1 MLKDRSLVTLSREPG
16 GRAGVDRYGPL
27 APRLGRDRG
36 WSRYEDYGSE
46 VPTAAV
52 GTAGDPPIAPRGEP
66 QPFYRLK
73 RDVEYIHDGMP
84 TGLSLRVWLPESRRS
99 ATAAG
104 RRRPGNSWPRV
115 SITHSSALT

>member
-73 RDVEYIHDGMP
+73 RDVEYIHYACRLVSRCACGCRSQ
-84 TGLSLRVWLPESRRS
+84 GGARLPPEGE
-99 ATAAG
+99 G
-104 RRRPGNSWPRV
+104 RGTLGR
-115 SITHSSALT
+115 A

>member
-1 MLKDRSLVTLSREPG
+1 LSREPG

-27 APRLGRDRG
+27 VPRLGSDRG

-52 GTAGDPPIAPRGEP
+52 GKAGDRPIGPRGER
-66 QPFYRLK
+66 QPFYRLKLYRLK

-84 TGLSLRVWLPESRRS
+84 TGLSLRVWLPGFKEERD
-99 ATAAG
+99 
-104 RRRPGNSWPRV
+104 RRRKAKARELLAAREHYSLLIHRR
-115 SITHSSALT
+115 LT